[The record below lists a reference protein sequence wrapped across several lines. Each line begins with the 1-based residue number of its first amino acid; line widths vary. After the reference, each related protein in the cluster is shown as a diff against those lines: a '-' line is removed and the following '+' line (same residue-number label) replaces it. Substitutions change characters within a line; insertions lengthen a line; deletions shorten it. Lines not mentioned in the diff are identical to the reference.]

1 MFVARWPRQPRAD
14 TRRRFLVATSAHN
27 VPQIFSAESVKSVV
41 KTDERDRA
49 PPANNRFHTIGCRE
63 LPGTNNRSP
72 QRRGPI
78 CDECACCRRRRSHH
92 ESSHTKNCTRY
103 DECRWQLLGEV

>member
-1 MFVARWPRQPRAD
+1 MFVSRWPRQPRAD

-49 PPANNRFHTIGCRE
+49 PPANNRFHPTGCRE
-63 LPGTNNRSP
+63 LPGTNNGPSP
-72 QRRGPI
+72 WRGPI
-78 CDECACCRRRRSHH
+78 RDECPGRNAVVLI
-92 ESSHTKNCTRY
+92 TNQVTRKIT
-103 DECRWQLLGEV
+103 RV